1 MLDCFHLPAE
11 SVLLHCKENPWQET
25 WKCKPA
31 LRPTTM
37 KRSAVG
43 IFLPFGLGNSFHT
56 VVQVTGLCTKLTL
69 FDATYHGTGLGGT
82 MFLCVM
88 ASNTKIQSC
97 KAIIPTLLL
106 HHLYSLT
113 GTKESSGTPVPN
125 QDRLAAA
132 VRGHVE
138 SQQPDLQLIGRL
150 KETWSLPGDGLLNH
164 NLEHVFASLQ
174 PVAVPLARDLLS
186 VAGHMKHQCK
196 CRRRIWPKP
205 LQPWPLMHMEYRNLT
220 APSYFVPPT
229 IPLKQADPWLSGTP
243 PGRGRRCGT
252 SSPGAA

>member
-1 MLDCFHLPAE
+1 MQTSPQANYHEAFRSWDFSSIWPRQ
-11 SVLLHCKENPWQET
+11 LLSHSWLGHWTLYEAHFVRCDVPWD
-25 WKCKPA
+25 
-31 LRPTTM
+31 RPG
-37 KRSAVG
+37 R
-43 IFLPFGLGNSFHT
+43 
-56 VVQVTGLCTKLTL
+56 
-69 FDATYHGTGLGGT
+69 DR

-97 KAIIPTLLL
+97 KAIIPIVLL

-164 NLEHVFASLQ
+164 NFEHVFASLQ

-220 APSYFVPPT
+220 APSY
-229 IPLKQADPWLSGTP
+229 
-243 PGRGRRCGT
+243 
-252 SSPGAA
+252 